1 MAVNSETEIN
11 LKTLQRVDSNI
22 VEIIDNASQVAIYK
36 YERKLNKWVSFLFV
50 YFVWN
55 LAVNLCILFLI
66 AFLHLRLLYILF
78 TIFIVVCNII
88 SIYKN

>member
-50 YFVWN
+50 YFNYN
-55 LAVNLCILFLI
+55 LVSQLTHLAFSRIFFPTFIFYLQFL
-66 AFLHLRLLYILF
+66 
-78 TIFIVVCNII
+78 
-88 SIYKN
+88 S

>member
-36 YERKLNKWVSFLFV
+36 YERKLNKWVRSIILSLLNYSLKLCVCIFV
-50 YFVWN
+50 N
-55 LAVNLCILFLI
+55 
-66 AFLHLRLLYILF
+66 
-78 TIFIVVCNII
+78 
-88 SIYKN
+88 

>member
-36 YERKLNKWVSFLFV
+36 YERDKWVSFLFV
-50 YFVWN
+50 SFYYK
-55 LAVNLCILFLI
+55 LKL
-66 AFLHLRLLYILF
+66 
-78 TIFIVVCNII
+78 VV
-88 SIYKN
+88 